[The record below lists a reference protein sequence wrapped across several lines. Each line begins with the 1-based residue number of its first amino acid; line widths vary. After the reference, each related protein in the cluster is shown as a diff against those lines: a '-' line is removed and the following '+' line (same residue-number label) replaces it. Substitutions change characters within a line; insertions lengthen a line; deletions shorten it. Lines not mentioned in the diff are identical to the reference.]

1 MGTFDIDM
9 FSEDVDSIEHP
20 LADSFRELL
29 EEVAEQYE
37 CHLLSFEINKG
48 TVSFSFDSDKLTADI
63 LRILHEK
70 DSKALPCHE

>member
-1 MGTFDIDM
+1 M
-9 FSEDVDSIEHP
+9 FSEDVDNIEHP
-20 LADSFRELL
+20 LAESFKELL
-29 EEVAEQYE
+29 EEVAEQYD

-70 DSKALPCHE
+70 DGKAPPIHE